1 MGTDNLEEF
10 LRNFSSW
17 IVIASYIYYCC
28 YCHKQPPGVFCEK
41 VRSEISQISWESSPD
56 NSALLSG
63 LRHFCG
69 RGISVNNCSYNCCGF
84 VLLFFMLWYN
94 VSLIFHHIT
103 CYVSISR
110 DQFSSVFSW
119 SAHAWVMFPFF
130 SFFLVSLRL
139 HYTKFR
145 LVPLS
150 FTTCASHGPDGIP
163 VKVLKIAWMSFIY
176 T

>member
-10 LRNFSSW
+10 LRNFSGW
-17 IVIASYIYYCC
+17 IVLASYIYYCC
-28 YCHKQPPGVFCEK
+28 YYQKQPPGVFCEK
-41 VRSEISQISWESSPD
+41 VCSEISQISWESRPD
-56 NSALLSG
+56 NPRLSYRVCG
-63 LRHFCG
+63 IFARAEYLRMTAP
-69 RGISVNNCSYNCCGF
+69 ITVVASSYC
-84 VLLFFMLWYN
+84 FFMLWYN
-94 VSLIFHHIT
+94 VSLIFNHIT

-145 LVPLS
+145 WVPLS
-150 FTTCASHGPDGIP
+150 FTTCTSHGPDGIP
-163 VKVLKIAWMSFIY
+163 VLKIARMSFIY